1 MTEALSLSPHVVAEW
16 LPFWKA
22 AGFFFAT
29 FILEDVAAI
38 GAGLLLAS
46 GQMSWPAAFGSCF
59 LGIWLGDA
67 GLYAIARI
75 GGRRW
80 FERSRFKKFAAK
92 VERSEQWFAKRGTSI
107 LIFSRL
113 VPGARLPT
121 YLAAGFLRVSLTR
134 FLLVTGV
141 ASFVW
146 TFAIL
151 RLTQL
156 FGAQLL
162 DWLNAY
168 KHGGLI
174 LLGVG
179 LGLVVLLQLARRWL
193 VAVLA
198 LQERRPR
205 NSRRN
210 ELTSRVSISEALR
223 RGTRRWFSQRENL
236 QPSKAAAVGGPLAKR
251 LQFRWRKLARLRHWE
266 FWPGWMFYPPVA
278 IYCLWLAI
286 KYRGLTL
293 PTAAN
298 PGIFSGGIV
307 GESKMVM
314 LEQLSATNFEF
325 TAEAA
330 LVQGDSVEDR
340 ATVLRRVRER
350 LGLNYPFI
358 LKPDV
363 GQRGMGIKL
372 IRTPEQAE
380 DYLRQTEAPLV
391 AQRYA
396 PGPHE
401 VGIFYYRFPSELH
414 GRIFAITE
422 KIFPVIT
429 GDGRSTVAELIERDS
444 RAQLIADKYLHRFAA
459 RREEI
464 LAADEQLKL
473 VESGNHAQGCIF
485 RDGIRFHTPELEARI
500 DEISRQIEGFFI
512 GRYDIRFASE
522 DDLRAGKN
530 FQIIELNGAASEAT
544 SIYDARNS
552 LWTAYRTL
560 FEQWELVFAI
570 GAANRK
576 RGVIPTKLFPV
587 WRAWRNCCEQ
597 AATYPAAD

>member
-1 MTEALSLSPHVVAEW
+1 MTEVIPVSPQVVAEW

-46 GQMSWPAAFGSCF
+46 GQMTWLAAFGSCF
-59 LGIWLGDA
+59 LGIWLGDV
-67 GLYAIARI
+67 GLYAIARM

-80 FERSRFKKFAAK
+80 FERSRFKRHAAK
-92 VERSEQWFAKRGTSI
+92 VQESEQWFNRRGTAI
-107 LIFSRL
+107 LVFSRL
-113 VPGARLPT
+113 MPGARLPT
-121 YLAAGFLRVSLTR
+121 YLAAGFLRVPLSR

-141 ASFVW
+141 ASCVW
-146 TFAIL
+146 TWVVL
-151 RLTQL
+151 RLTQK

-168 KHGGLI
+168 KHGGL
-174 LLGVG
+174 
-179 LGLVVLLQLARRWL
+179 LVVGAGIGLLLLLQLM
-193 VAVLA
+193 
-198 LQERRPR
+198 
-205 NSRRN
+205 
-210 ELTSRVSISEALR
+210 R
-223 RGTRRWFSQRENL
+223 RG
-236 QPSKAAAVGGPLAKR
+236 AVK
-251 LQFRWRKLARLRHWE
+251 FEWRNVARLKHWE
-266 FWPGWMFYPPVA
+266 FWPAWMFYPPVA

-307 GESKMVM
+307 GESKMAM
-314 LEQLSATNFEF
+314 LAQLSATSPEF
-325 TAEAA
+325 TAAA
-330 LVQGDSVEDR
+330 GLVRGDEFETR
-340 ATVLRRVRER
+340 AVKLQQARQR
-350 LGLNYPFI
+350 LGLVYPFI

-380 DYLRQTEAPLV
+380 AYLRQTDAPLV

-396 PGPHE
+396 AGPHE
-401 VGIFYYRFPSELH
+401 TGVFYYRFPHETR

-422 KIFPVIT
+422 KIFPIIT
-429 GDGRSTVAELIERDS
+429 GDGRSTVAELIRADA
-444 RAQLIADKYLHRFAA
+444 RAQWMADTYLTRFAQ
-459 RREEI
+459 RRDAV
-464 LAADEQLKL
+464 LAAGEVLKL

-485 RDGIRFHTPELEARI
+485 RDGMRLCTPELEQRL
-500 DEISRQIEGFFI
+500 DEISQRVEGFFV
-512 GRYDIRFASE
+512 GRYDIRYANE
-522 DDLRAGKN
+522 ADLCAGKN

-552 LWTAYRTL
+552 LWSAYRTL
-560 FEQWELVFAI
+560 FRQWELVFAI
-570 GAANRK
+570 GAANRA
-576 RGVIPTKLFPV
+576 RGVVPTRLKPV
-587 WRAWRNCCEQ
+587 WRAWRDCCEQ